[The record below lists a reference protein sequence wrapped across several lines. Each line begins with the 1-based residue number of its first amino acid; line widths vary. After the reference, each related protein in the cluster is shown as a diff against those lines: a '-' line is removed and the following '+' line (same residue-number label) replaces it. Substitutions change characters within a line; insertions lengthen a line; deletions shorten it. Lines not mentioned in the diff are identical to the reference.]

1 MSQPGSESVPVN
13 GEPRSVVL
21 IFTFEKT
28 LFRVVFHVGIPQM
41 PQQRIRIIQGSQA
54 YAVWPTVYLYFHV
67 SGGAAPAVAAFAFAA
82 SRSDFNRKRVL
93 GCQTKRRKRAV
104 QTTEKTPD
112 TTSVMRWWSSER
124 RVGNY

>member
-1 MSQPGSESVPVN
+1 MSQPGSDSVPVK

-28 LFRVVFHVGIPQM
+28 LFRVVFHLGMPQIPQ
-41 PQQRIRIIQGSQA
+41 QTIRSVQGSQA
-54 YAVWPTVYLYFHV
+54 YAVWPTVYLYFQV
-67 SGGAAPAVAAFAFAA
+67 SGGATPAAAFAVAVA
-82 SRSDFNRKRVL
+82 RSDFSRKRVF

-112 TTSVMRWWSSER
+112 TTSVMRW
-124 RVGNY
+124 VGP